1 MLKES
6 AMSDGTKAASAN
18 PTLAKFRAALDE
30 MYGARLERVV
40 LYGSRARGDADANSD
55 YDVAVFLKDLSDRW
69 AEADKIA
76 VAATD
81 ILNETGVVIHAMP
94 YPAGAY
100 RERSPLMH
108 EIRREGLDL

>member
-1 MLKES
+1 MTE
-6 AMSDGTKAASAN
+6 DAAAKRDS
-18 PTLAKFRAALDE
+18 PILAKFRMALAS
-30 MYGARLERVV
+30 MYGERLERVV
-40 LYGSRARGDADANSD
+40 LYGSRARGNAGEDSD

-81 ILNETGVVIHAMP
+81 ILRETGAVIHAMP

-108 EIRREGLDL
+108 EIRQEGFDL